1 MALFALFVVPMVL
14 YESRAMR
21 LREER

>member
-1 MALFALFVVPMVL
+1 MALLVLFVVPMVL